1 MNKRTLAKLP
11 EEAAKEEYISLAKRV
26 ENAKYFVAA
35 TITEVEDEKILLLN
49 FYSQCDLREEKTR
62 ASFRVFLN
70 QDDYITQD
78 LRTVKPKWKTASLK
92 SLVDAWQWQK
102 WCVCVDNHSEKVI
115 RSFIKCGETA
125 FAGLEDF
132 QEAIMKK
139 RLAQRHKKITDKIDK
154 QMELVPELPED
165 FNKWIEETVLFKSRY
180 IYYEYKAGRKLM
192 KGYCTYCKTDVLVE
206 KPRHNQDG
214 ICPHCKSPITYK
226 ALGKSTHV
234 HDHAEAALFQM
245 FDKGFIIR
253 YFKVSREFWDHYKK
267 PKTDWLEVA
276 RDFYYGNG
284 NEIKSY
290 EWADFKQTGITRW
303 CDYNGKWYFHN
314 AAVYDANLD
323 DVLKDTRWKYSALK
337 EFATHKPGIGFDV
350 DRYLSTYK
358 EYPFIEYLV
367 KLKLYRLTY
376 EIVQGHMATNW
387 INPKGKNLQEILKIS
402 KRFLPLLQKIDASEE
417 ELRLVQVMEKEGL
430 NLPPE
435 QIRYIG
441 DNLGCATG
449 LLELSRYTTV
459 NKALNYLKV
468 QAKKIVKDPGPQ
480 CSRYVLYLDTDKNN
494 KLAIAYHDWM
504 DYIRFC
510 KELKYDLRNEF
521 ILYPKDLR
529 QEHDRASKLVQAKR
543 DKEEARRQRKMR
555 NKIKT
560 MAKEL
565 TEKYGMEYKGLVIM
579 APKDADE
586 LIKEGQA
593 LHHCVGTYIKR
604 IAEGQ
609 TVVLFIRKAE
619 APEEPYCTM
628 EVTNGK
634 IIQCRGKNNADMTE
648 KLKNILNKFE
658 KTKLVPQLEKKAM

>member
-1 MNKRTLAKLP
+1 M
-11 EEAAKEEYISLAKRV
+11 
-26 ENAKYFVAA
+26 
-35 TITEVEDEKILLLN
+35 
-49 FYSQCDLREEKTR
+49 
-62 ASFRVFLN
+62 
-70 QDDYITQD
+70 
-78 LRTVKPKWKTASLK
+78 
-92 SLVDAWQWQK
+92 
-102 WCVCVDNHSEKVI
+102 
-115 RSFIKCGETA
+115 
-125 FAGLEDF
+125 
-132 QEAIMKK
+132 
-139 RLAQRHKKITDKIDK
+139 
-154 QMELVPELPED
+154 
-165 FNKWIEETVLFKSRY
+165 
-180 IYYEYKAGRKLM
+180 
-192 KGYCTYCKTDVLVE
+192 
-206 KPRHNQDG
+206 
-214 ICPHCKSPITYK
+214 
-226 ALGKSTHV
+226 
-234 HDHAEAALFQM
+234 
-245 FDKGFIIR
+245 
-253 YFKVSREFWDHYKK
+253 
-267 PKTDWLEVA
+267 
-276 RDFYYGNG
+276 
-284 NEIKSY
+284 
-290 EWADFKQTGITRW
+290 
-303 CDYNGKWYFHN
+303 
-314 AAVYDANLD
+314 
-323 DVLKDTRWKYSALK
+323 
-337 EFATHKPGIGFDV
+337 
-350 DRYLSTYK
+350 
-358 EYPFIEYLV
+358 
-367 KLKLYRLTY
+367 
-376 EIVQGHMATNW
+376 
-387 INPKGKNLQEILKIS
+387 KIS

-529 QEHDRASKLVQAKR
+529 QEHDRAAKLVQTKR
-543 DKEEARRQRKMR
+543 DKEEARRQRMMR

-586 LIKEGQA
+586 LIKEGQT

-628 EVTNGK
+628 EVANGK

-648 KLKNILNKFE
+648 KLKNILNRFE